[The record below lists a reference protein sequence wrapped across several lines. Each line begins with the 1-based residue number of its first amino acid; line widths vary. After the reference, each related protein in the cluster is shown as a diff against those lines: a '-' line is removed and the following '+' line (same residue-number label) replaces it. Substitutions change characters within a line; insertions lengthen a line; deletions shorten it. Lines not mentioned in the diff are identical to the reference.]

1 MNDDLLA
8 DRQADL
14 LQKREEKARNIS
26 LTSVKLDLNFHP
38 SIIKKET
45 GNTIAA
51 VWKALSGYWFSF
63 FILLFFICLHRSVY
77 ACICIFTFPVES
89 HQKYKQEGLRVFML
103 D

>member
-51 VWKALSGYWFSF
+51 NWKALSGYWFRFLFCSSLF
-63 FILLFFICLHRSVY
+63 VCIDLCMPVCVHLLSQWKVVKNINKK
-77 ACICIFTFPVES
+77 A
-89 HQKYKQEGLRVFML
+89 
-103 D
+103 